1 MLPKLSERLEMASA
15 IVTGYQAIP
24 VLFENDD
31 IIAVD
36 KPDKLASIPERNRE
50 KVSLLKILSETLD
63 RKLYTVHR
71 LDKQVSGVIL
81 FAKTPE
87 AHRQLNLMFE
97 HRQVHKTYMALVHGE
112 IAGERGVI
120 DKPLR
125 RFGSGR
131 MGEDCRSGKTVRDR
145 IHGGRALTGYTRVKV
160 NPLTGRKHQIR
171 AHFFSIGH
179 PIVGDTLYGDKSLQK
194 TFPRLMLHALSIRI
208 LLAPVGQEVA
218 VISEIP
224 ISFSEV
230 LRSIRHK

>member
-1 MLPKLSERLEMASA
+1 MSERVEMASA

-36 KPDKLASIPERNRE
+36 KPEKLASIPERNRE
-50 KVSLLKILSETLD
+50 NVSLLKILSETLE

-87 AHRQLNLMFE
+87 AHRQLNQMFE

-112 IAGERGVI
+112 ITGQRGVI

-125 RFGSGR
+125 CFGSGR
-131 MGEDCRSGKTVRDR
+131 MGEDIERGKPVPDR
-145 IHGGRALTGYTRVKV
+145 
-160 NPLTGRKHQIR
+160 
-171 AHFFSIGH
+171 
-179 PIVGDTLYGDKSLQK
+179 
-194 TFPRLMLHALSIRI
+194 
-208 LLAPVGQEVA
+208 
-218 VISEIP
+218 
-224 ISFSEV
+224 V
-230 LRSIRHK
+230 LCA